1 MDATLKPAPSASIK
15 ITQRLTARVVVVF
28 IRCSSFVVCGYF
40 LSVRLATVAGAV
52 VKRLYVWR
60 MGKNGMKRSE
70 RIDRVELMRTFV
82 RIVEAGS
89 LSAAARQLATTQAT
103 VSRRLQSLETMLG
116 VRLMLRTTHTTRL
129 TDDGER
135 CYQHARRVIDSW
147 LALED
152 EVGQTEDEPVGV
164 LRVRAPHAF
173 GQDQLLKPLTEFLQR
188 YPQLSVEWMLNDRSV
203 DFLGDNLDCA
213 IRVGV
218 EVDPATVSVLLAE
231 VPRSVVASPELLA
244 RYPAVKTPKDLQQ
257 LPWIAISSF
266 YQRHVELFH
275 DASSAPARVTITPRL
290 STDSLYVARNTAFTG
305 LGVAV
310 VSSWTVQDDI
320 QEGRLVHLLPEWQP
334 AALPVHLVY
343 PWSRYYPAR
352 LRRFLEL
359 MRQIMPEVTGMR
371 KPLQQP

>member
-1 MDATLKPAPSASIK
+1 M
-15 ITQRLTARVVVVF
+15 
-28 IRCSSFVVCGYF
+28 
-40 LSVRLATVAGAV
+40 
-52 VKRLYVWR
+52 
-60 MGKNGMKRSE
+60 
-70 RIDRVELMRTFV
+70 
-82 RIVEAGS
+82 
-89 LSAAARQLATTQAT
+89 
-103 VSRRLQSLETMLG
+103 
-116 VRLMLRTTHTTRL
+116 
-129 TDDGER
+129 
-135 CYQHARRVIDSW
+135 IDSW

-173 GQDQLLKPLTEFLQR
+173 GQDQLLKPVTEFLQR
-188 YPQLSVEWMLNDRSV
+188 YPQLSIEWMLNDRSA

-231 VPRSVVASPELLA
+231 VPRSVVASPALLA
-244 RYPAVKTPKDLQQ
+244 RFPAVNTPEDLQQ
-257 LPWIAISSF
+257 SPWIAISSF

-275 DASSAPARVTITPRL
+275 DASSATARIAITPRL
-290 STDSLYVARNTAFTG
+290 STDSLYVARNTALTG

-320 QEGRLVHLLPEWQP
+320 REGRLVHLLPEWQP

-359 MRQIMPEVTGMR
+359 MRQVMPEVTGMR
-371 KPLQQP
+371 KPVQQP